1 MKIQSSVPGVDS
13 TPLSSRVTRS
23 DSRSKPEA
31 TPAET
36 ARDGDTVRID
46 PRASLLAAAETA
58 LQDAP
63 TVDMG
68 RVEEIKQAIAQGRFE
83 VDSAQVAD
91 RLLGTVRDLLMTRS
105 A

>member
-13 TPLSSRVTRS
+13 TPLYSRVARS
-23 DSRSKPEA
+23 DSRAKPEA

-63 TVDMG
+63 AIDMSRVDA
-68 RVEEIKQAIAQGRFE
+68 IKQAIAQGRFE
-83 VDSAQVAD
+83 VDSAKVAD
-91 RLLGTVRDLLMTRS
+91 SLLGTVRDLLMTRG